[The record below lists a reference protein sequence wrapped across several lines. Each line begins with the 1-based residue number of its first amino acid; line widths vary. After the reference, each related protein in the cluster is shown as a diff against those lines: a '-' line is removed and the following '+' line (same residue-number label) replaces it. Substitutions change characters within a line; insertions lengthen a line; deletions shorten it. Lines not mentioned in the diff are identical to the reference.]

1 MLRHRL
7 GYVNRTALNG
17 KEQSMASQNMA
28 SRNIASQNMATPN
41 TTVASHG
48 RMSMEP
54 SPAKLEEARCAPM
67 SHQNS
72 GSHGHE
78 MYPQQ
83 FVRLIGCHDASLE
96 ALRKRASENLH

>member
-1 MLRHRL
+1 
-7 GYVNRTALNG
+7 
-17 KEQSMASQNMA
+17 
-28 SRNIASQNMATPN
+28 
-41 TTVASHG
+41 
-48 RMSMEP
+48 
-54 SPAKLEEARCAPM
+54 M

-96 ALRKRASENLH
+96 ALRKRESEKLH